1 MLDHVFTDAI
11 GALRDALEAAMLEQ
25 LSADEHFQVD
35 VMTGDTTWETSY
47 GLPGEGSPPRVR
59 VDITLDWSTWSQS
72 SFRSWLRSEEPDEAP
87 RIDIGIVV
95 RLQRLAAAPD
105 PTAVMAVVPTSS
117 TAVGSTR
124 LERTTPT
131 LETNFADDLSVFD
144 HAMEF
149 GFEGSYELDDRTLS
163 DGSVLDGDFAGMGGW
178 IASLLVRLGDVP
190 LEFNHAHTD

>member
-11 GALRDALEAAMLEQ
+11 GALRDALEAALLEQ
-25 LSADEHFQVD
+25 LSTDEHFQVD

-72 SFRSWLRSEEPDEAP
+72 AFRSWLRSEDTDEAP
-87 RIDIGIVV
+87 RIEIGIVV
-95 RLQRLAAAPD
+95 RLQRLVSAPNAA
-105 PTAVMAVVPTSS
+105 AVMAVVPTTS
-117 TAVGSTR
+117 TTVGTTS
-124 LERTTPT
+124 LVRTTPT
-131 LETNFADDLSVFD
+131 VETNFSADLDIVD

-190 LEFNHAHTD
+190 LEFNDADIH